1 MFAKPTHCRTH
12 ATVVALPGS
21 NPYFGTK
28 IKRPIWAFDFSGGD
42 EGIRTLDTVAGIP
55 HFQCGALDQLCDV
68 SRYYYSSMLS
78 ADSPTGSSDNALS
91 NSASISRSNG
101 SSLETS
107 RPVSSA
113 LAIGASLYD
122 WTNS

>member
-1 MFAKPTHCRTH
+1 MGFFIIYAEIQNSIQGIGFLH
-12 ATVVALPGS
+12 
-21 NPYFGTK
+21 K
-28 IKRPIWAFDFSGGD
+28 ISGGD